1 MTQAGLV
8 QKDLSTGETSRLSHR
23 PTEMQ
28 FHSSEP
34 SAGQFLHNP
43 GPAQE
48 PSKNNRRH
56 IPSPARIETETAPSS
71 SQFRQKE
78 FDFPETIDTP
88 ESYSPHT
95 SGYSTEH
102 PVHSTQQDF
111 SPSASTAEDNEAA
124 LDNSQEYSPY
134 SPEPVQYGRQEYH
147 PSIRPPVSGHGR
159 SEHKEHYNT
168 HRAEESFRPAK
179 GRENDFSP
187 HASISEYHPENSN
200 RQQLNHQDTEAG
212 DFQSS
217 GKYTEHFTGKH
228 SDLLKNEQRPFSAVR
243 EQGQE
248 GSPSLNI
255 DQDSHQTRD
264 TSEQKPL
271 PSSSDRKTPLRSQV
285 NPVFSER
292 ESAFKEENPNCFQS
306 EPSSGS
312 DPSRVSPKNNSSFF
326 HNNREHLNTRQP
338 QPDNLPASPEKAK
351 PFHSNNTKESANAE
365 IITAAPHPPVQ
376 EQSKPGRHSPQR
388 KGSIQIAEQK

>member
-1 MTQAGLV
+1 MSKRHKARGKSVIQMTQAGLI

-23 PTEMQ
+23 PSEMQ

-147 PSIRPPVSGHGR
+147 PSIRPPVSGYGR

-200 RQQLNHQDTEAG
+200 RQQLNHQDTEAVRKDVCRAFRFSIKLFQG
-212 DFQSS
+212 D
-217 GKYTEHFTGKH
+217 
-228 SDLLKNEQRPFSAVR
+228 N
-243 EQGQE
+243 
-248 GSPSLNI
+248 
-255 DQDSHQTRD
+255 
-264 TSEQKPL
+264 
-271 PSSSDRKTPLRSQV
+271 
-285 NPVFSER
+285 
-292 ESAFKEENPNCFQS
+292 
-306 EPSSGS
+306 SGS
-312 DPSRVSPKNNSSFF
+312 VFGGVFVGNGLSKNFIRI
-326 HNNREHLNTRQP
+326 HGNNL
-338 QPDNLPASPEKAK
+338 L
-351 PFHSNNTKESANAE
+351 
-365 IITAAPHPPVQ
+365 
-376 EQSKPGRHSPQR
+376 SKSVFCRC
-388 KGSIQIAEQK
+388 